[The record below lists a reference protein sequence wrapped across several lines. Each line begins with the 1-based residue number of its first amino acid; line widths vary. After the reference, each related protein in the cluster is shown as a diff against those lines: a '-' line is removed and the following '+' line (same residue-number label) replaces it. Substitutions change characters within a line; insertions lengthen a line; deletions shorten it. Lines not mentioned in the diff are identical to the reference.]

1 VAFCAR
7 LIAGISSS
15 TFALSY
21 ACATDITPE
30 EKRAQRFGMV
40 GAAFRGGFVLGP
52 VIGGFL
58 SEFGERVRF

>member
-1 VAFCAR
+1 M
-7 LIAGISSS
+7 STS

-40 GAAFRGGFVLGP
+40 GAPFRGGFVLGP

-58 SEFGERVRF
+58 SEFGERVPF